1 MSRVL
6 LGLFQRALCLL
17 GALMC
22 PLGLPQN
29 KQCALWLHLKTN
41 IFLTATWTSV
51 WALNIELSE
60 HWTELKCFV
69 DSGTHSKKMFG
80 TDNHSFKIMDVVMKY
95 YLYPLACK
103 FWSENTVHE
112 VSSPRSIWHE
122 IVFTPHHINCNDSQL
137 SGSTGSSS
145 IWIAKYSD
153 NQLSILCIAV
163 VTLVTVKLTGCGYE
177 VYFGIS

>member
-1 MSRVL
+1 
-6 LGLFQRALCLL
+6 
-17 GALMC
+17 
-22 PLGLPQN
+22 
-29 KQCALWLHLKTN
+29 
-41 IFLTATWTSV
+41 
-51 WALNIELSE
+51 
-60 HWTELKCFV
+60 
-69 DSGTHSKKMFG
+69 MFG
-80 TDNHSFKIMDVVMKY
+80 TDNHSFKIMGVVMKY